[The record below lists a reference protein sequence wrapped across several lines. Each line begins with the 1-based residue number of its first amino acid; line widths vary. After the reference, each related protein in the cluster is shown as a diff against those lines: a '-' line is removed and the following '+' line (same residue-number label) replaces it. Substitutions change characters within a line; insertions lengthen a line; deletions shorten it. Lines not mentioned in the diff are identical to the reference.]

1 MGDNSSMDLPGD
13 FMPVDGCV
21 PEWIDIKEVC
31 GDAKRF
37 VGLYLVDGF
46 NVVAINNGRSIYTTA
61 DRDGEFRRRFAGA
74 VARKAQV
81 LAGGERDEV
90 LVYDCD
96 DGKEWIAPR
105 TSAVQFLYQQ
115 AG

>member
-1 MGDNSSMDLPGD
+1 MGENSGVDLPAD

-21 PEWIDIKEVC
+21 PEWIDIKEIC
-31 GDAKRF
+31 SDAKRF

-61 DRDGEFRRRFAGA
+61 DRDGECRRLFGGA
-74 VARKAQV
+74 VAKKAQ
-81 LAGGERDEV
+81 LFTGGERDEV
-90 LVYDCD
+90 LVLDCD
-96 DGKEWIAPR
+96 ERREWLAPR

-115 AG
+115 SG

>member
-1 MGDNSSMDLPGD
+1 MGDSDLELPAD

-31 GDAKRF
+31 SDAKRF

-74 VARKAQV
+74 VAKKAQV
-81 LAGGERDEV
+81 FVGGERDEV

-96 DGKEWIAPR
+96 DRREWLAPR